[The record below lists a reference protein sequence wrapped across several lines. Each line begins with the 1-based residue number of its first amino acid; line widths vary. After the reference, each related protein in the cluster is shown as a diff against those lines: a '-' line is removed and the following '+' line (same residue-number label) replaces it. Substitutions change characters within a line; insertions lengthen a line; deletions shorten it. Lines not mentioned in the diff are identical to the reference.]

1 MSQYVKSTD
10 KIPRPR
16 FWNDTRYAPYLF
28 ILPNMILFAT
38 FMIIPL
44 IMTFV
49 LSLLKWNGLG
59 SPEFIGLANY
69 SAIFNDKVFFISLW
83 NTLLFTFF
91 TVPILMTFA
100 LALSILLNTKVPL
113 RGFFRSA
120 IYMPAVVSMVAAG
133 MVFIWLFNPQIGFI
147 NYCLEL
153 LGLQKVDWTNT
164 PRNAMIMV
172 VVGTLWTRVG
182 YNMVIY
188 IAGLQGI
195 SGEYYEAAQIDGA
208 SKLQQFMYITMPL
221 LRSTHIFIFIT
232 SIIHSFRSFD
242 LIYTMTK
249 GGPLNATKTL
259 VVYIY
264 DNAFQK
270 NRHGNASAAG
280 VVLFLI
286 LLIFTIIRMKGEQK
300 NA

>member
-1 MSQYVKSTD
+1 
-10 KIPRPR
+10 
-16 FWNDTRYAPYLF
+16 
-28 ILPNMILFAT
+28 MILFAT

-172 VVGTLWTRVG
+172 VVGTFWTRVG

-208 SKLQQFMYITMPL
+208 SKLQQFMNITMPL